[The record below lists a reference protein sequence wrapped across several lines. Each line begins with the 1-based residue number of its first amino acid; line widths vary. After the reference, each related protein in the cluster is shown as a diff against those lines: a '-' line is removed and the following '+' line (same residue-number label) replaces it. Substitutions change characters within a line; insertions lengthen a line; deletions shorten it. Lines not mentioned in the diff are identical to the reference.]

1 MGERK
6 RETVKERER
15 EREREREKDE
25 ESMRI
30 GKERKGKVPENRMCQ
45 NCMPTMNV
53 NTLPVL
59 ESRTTGSD
67 EKCSNH
73 F

>member
-15 EREREREKDE
+15 ERERERGKDE

-30 GKERKGKVPENRMCQ
+30 GKERKNRCAKIVCLQ
-45 NCMPTMNV
+45 
-53 NTLPVL
+53 
-59 ESRTTGSD
+59 
-67 EKCSNH
+67 
-73 F
+73 